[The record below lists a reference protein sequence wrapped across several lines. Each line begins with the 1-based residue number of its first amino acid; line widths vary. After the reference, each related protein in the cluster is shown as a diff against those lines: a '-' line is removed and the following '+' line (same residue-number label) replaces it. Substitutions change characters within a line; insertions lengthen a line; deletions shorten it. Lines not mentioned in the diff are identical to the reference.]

1 VTALRSLSV
10 ATLGLLG
17 WAAAGAAHAAG
28 SASVRSSIDGEPIL
42 LDGADTGLTTPA
54 VVRNISPGRHVFTV
68 GGPCRAG
75 TADVIIP
82 DGPKVVVQ
90 IESVATTGTLQVQPR
105 PAGATVRLDNQP
117 LDSLGGPAEVACGD
131 HNLAVQMP
139 GYIPAFLKIE
149 VGGGERVVLPVEL
162 EPLGMG
168 ALTLSVSPDGATVL
182 LDGAV
187 INPAGQ
193 KVPAGVH
200 VLQVSA
206 DGHTP
211 QERQF
216 VLNDGE
222 EVALT
227 FDLEPEGG
235 AVAVAPTPKPT
246 PTPPAPR
253 DPNSW
258 WNLPHTGGV
267 VAGAAGVGLGIVAAI
282 ELAEM
287 GRMGREYSDRV
298 DTVNATRDYSIYA
311 PSYANAYRDDQLVP
325 QRNKAVGLTAL
336 SAVLL
341 GSGLTLTLA
350 F

>member
-1 VTALRSLSV
+1 MTALRPLFV
-10 ATLGLLG
+10 AAVGVLG
-17 WAAAGAAHAAG
+17 WAVAGAARAAG
-28 SASVRSSIDGEPIL
+28 SATVRSTVEGEPIW

-54 VVRNISPGRHVFTV
+54 VVRNISAGRHVFTV
-68 GGPCRAG
+68 GGPCREG
-75 TADVIIP
+75 KADVIIP

-90 IESVATTGTLQVQPR
+90 IESVATTGTLQVQTR

-117 LDSLGGPAEVACGD
+117 LDSGNGPAEVACGD

-162 EPLGMG
+162 EPLGLG
-168 ALTLSVSPDGATVL
+168 TLTLSVTPKDATVL

-193 KVPAGVH
+193 KVPAGAH

-216 VLNDGE
+216 VLNDGQ

-227 FDLEPEGG
+227 FALEPDAES
-235 AVAVAPTPKPT
+235 VAVVPTPTPTPKP
-246 PTPPAPR
+246 AR

-258 WNLPHTGGV
+258 WTAPHTGGV

-287 GRMGREYSDRV
+287 GRMGREYTDRV
-298 DTVNATRDYSIYA
+298 DTINATRDYSLYA
-311 PSYANAYRDDQLVP
+311 PSYANTYRDEQLVP

-336 SAVLL
+336 SALLL